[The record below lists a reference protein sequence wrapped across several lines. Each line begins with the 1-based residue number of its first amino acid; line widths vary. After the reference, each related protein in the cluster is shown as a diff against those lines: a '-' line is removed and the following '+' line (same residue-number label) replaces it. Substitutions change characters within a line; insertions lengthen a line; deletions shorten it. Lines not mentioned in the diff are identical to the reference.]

1 MSYKTLTVTTDG
13 HIARITLDRPD
24 RLNAMNAD
32 FWNELPAA
40 VRALDAS
47 GDIRAIVI
55 DANGKHF
62 TAGLDLGMF
71 GTPPDPADV
80 TTRVQKAAR
89 FRHNTALMQQTFS
102 ALEDCRVPVIA
113 ALHGGCIG
121 GGVDLISA
129 CDLRYAS
136 RDAYLTVYEINV
148 GLTADVGT
156 FPRLCKLLPEGIVR
170 ELAYTGRRMGAE
182 EGERRGLFNEVLDS
196 KEAALER
203 ALEVAKD
210 IAGKSPLAV
219 HGCKRMITYARDHNT
234 ADSLDYVVTWN
245 AGMLHSEEVMAAVT
259 AGKTG
264 QPGDYVPLP
273 PLNDDVQGGV

>member
-40 VRALDAS
+40 VRALDAG
-47 GDIRAIVI
+47 GDVRAIVI
-55 DANGKHF
+55 VANGKHF

-80 TTRVQKAAR
+80 TARVQKAAR

-113 ALHGGCIG
+113 ALHGGCMG

-203 ALEVAKD
+203 ALEMAKE

>member
-1 MSYKTLTVTTDG
+1 MSYKTLTVTIEG

-40 VRALDAS
+40 VRALDA
-47 GDIRAIVI
+47 GGEVRAIVI

-71 GTPPDPADV
+71 GTPADPADA
-80 TTRVQKAAR
+80 TARVQKAAR

-203 ALEVAKD
+203 ALEMAKE

>member
-1 MSYKTLTVTTDG
+1 MTYKTLTVAVDG
-13 HIARITLDRPD
+13 HVARITLDRPD

-47 GDIRAIVI
+47 GDVRAIVI

-71 GTPPDPADV
+71 GAPPDPADV
-80 TTRVQKAAR
+80 TARVQKAAR

-182 EGERRGLFNEVLDS
+182 EGERRGLFNEILDS

-264 QPGDYVPLP
+264 EPGDYVPLP

>member
-1 MSYKTLTVTTDG
+1 MSYKTLTVTTEG

-71 GTPPDPADV
+71 GAPPDPADV
-80 TTRVQKAAR
+80 NARVQKAAR

-203 ALEVAKD
+203 ALEMAKE

>member
-1 MSYKTLTVTTDG
+1 MTYKTLTVAVDG
-13 HIARITLDRPD
+13 HVARITLDRPD
-24 RLNAMNAD
+24 KLNAMNAD

-40 VRALDAS
+40 VRALDAG

-80 TTRVQKAAR
+80 TARVQKAAR

-203 ALEVAKD
+203 ALEMAKE

>member
-1 MSYKTLTVTTDG
+1 MSYKTLTVTTEG

-40 VRALDAS
+40 VRALDAG
-47 GDIRAIVI
+47 GDVRAIVI

-80 TTRVQKAAR
+80 TARVQKAAR

-203 ALEVAKD
+203 ALEMAKE

>member
-1 MSYKTLTVTTDG
+1 MTYKTLTVAVDG
-13 HIARITLDRPD
+13 HVARITLDRPD
-24 RLNAMNAD
+24 KLNAMNAD

-71 GTPPDPADV
+71 GAPPDPADV
-80 TTRVQKAAR
+80 TARVQKAAR

-170 ELAYTGRRMGAE
+170 ELAYTGRRMAAD

-196 KEAALER
+196 KEATLER
-203 ALEVAKD
+203 ALEVAKE
-210 IAGKSPLAV
+210 IAEKSPLAV

-264 QPGDYVPLP
+264 EPGDYVPLP

>member
-1 MSYKTLTVTTDG
+1 MSYKTLTVSTEG

-71 GTPPDPADV
+71 GAPPDPADV
-80 TTRVQKAAR
+80 TARVQKAAR
-89 FRHNTALMQQTFS
+89 FRHNTALMQHTFS
-102 ALEDCRVPVIA
+102 ALEECRVPVIA

-182 EGERRGLFNEVLDS
+182 EGERRGLFNEVLES

-203 ALEVAKD
+203 ALEVAKE

>member
-1 MSYKTLTVTTDG
+1 MQQVETAVHGGILE
-13 HIARITLDRPD
+13 IRINRPAK
-24 RLNAMNAD
+24 LNALSVQMYH
-32 FWNELPAA
+32 ELCEALGELDSNPDLRVA
-40 VRALDAS
+40 VLHAE
-47 GDIRAIVI
+47 
-55 DANGKHF
+55 GKHF

-80 TTRVQKAAR
+80 TARVQKAAR

-196 KEAALER
+196 KEATLER
-203 ALEVAKD
+203 ALEMAKE

-264 QPGDYVPLP
+264 QPGDYTPLP

>member
-1 MSYKTLTVTTDG
+1 MSYKTLTVTIEG

-40 VRALDAS
+40 VRALDA
-47 GDIRAIVI
+47 GGEVRAIVI

-71 GTPPDPADV
+71 GTPADPADA
-80 TTRVQKAAR
+80 TARVQKAAR

-203 ALEVAKD
+203 ALEVARE
-210 IAGKSPLAV
+210 IADKSPLAV

-245 AGMLHSEEVMAAVT
+245 AGMLHTEEVMAAVT

>member
-1 MSYKTLTVTTDG
+1 MSYKTLTVTTEG
-13 HIARITLDRPD
+13 HVARITLDRPD

-40 VRALDAS
+40 VRALDAG
-47 GDIRAIVI
+47 GDVRAIVI

-71 GTPPDPADV
+71 GDPPDPADV
-80 TTRVQKAAR
+80 TARVQKAAR

-203 ALEVAKD
+203 ALEVANE

-264 QPGDYVPLP
+264 EPGDYVPLP

>member
-1 MSYKTLTVTTDG
+1 MDG
-13 HIARITLDRPD
+13 HVARITLDRPD

-71 GTPPDPADV
+71 GAPPDPADV
-80 TTRVQKAAR
+80 NARVQKAAR

-203 ALEVAKD
+203 ALEMAKE

>member
-1 MSYKTLTVTTDG
+1 MTYKTLTVAVDG
-13 HIARITLDRPD
+13 HVARITLDRPD
-24 RLNAMNAD
+24 KLNAMNAD

-80 TTRVQKAAR
+80 TARVQKAAR

-148 GLTADVGT
+148 GLTADAGT

-182 EGERRGLFNEVLDS
+182 EGERRGLFNEVLES

-203 ALEVAKD
+203 ALEVAKE

-259 AGKTG
+259 AGKPG

>member
-1 MSYKTLTVTTDG
+1 MTYKTLTVAVDG
-13 HIARITLDRPD
+13 HVARITLDRPD
-24 RLNAMNAD
+24 KLNAMNAD

-40 VRALDAS
+40 VRALDAG

-80 TTRVQKAAR
+80 TARVQKAAR

-182 EGERRGLFNEVLDS
+182 EGERRGLFNEILDS
-196 KEAALER
+196 KESTLER

-245 AGMLHSEEVMAAVT
+245 AGMLHSEEVMAAVA

>member
-13 HIARITLDRPD
+13 HVARITLDRPD

-32 FWNELPAA
+32 FWNELPGA
-40 VRALDAS
+40 VRALDAG
-47 GDIRAIVI
+47 GDVRAIVI

-71 GTPPDPADV
+71 GDPPDPADV
-80 TTRVQKAAR
+80 TARVQKAAR

-203 ALEVAKD
+203 ALEVANE

-264 QPGDYVPLP
+264 EPGDYVPLP

>member
-1 MSYKTLTVTTDG
+1 MSYKTLTVSTEG

-40 VRALDAS
+40 VRALDAG

-80 TTRVQKAAR
+80 TARVQKAAR

-113 ALHGGCIG
+113 ALHG
-121 GGVDLISA
+121 
-129 CDLRYAS
+129 
-136 RDAYLTVYEINV
+136 
-148 GLTADVGT
+148 
-156 FPRLCKLLPEGIVR
+156 
-170 ELAYTGRRMGAE
+170 
-182 EGERRGLFNEVLDS
+182 LFNEVLDS
-196 KEAALER
+196 KEATLER
-203 ALEVAKD
+203 ALEMAKE

-264 QPGDYVPLP
+264 EPGDYTPLP

>member
-1 MSYKTLTVTTDG
+1 MTYKTLTVAVDG
-13 HIARITLDRPD
+13 HVARITLDRPD
-24 RLNAMNAD
+24 KLNAMNAD

-80 TTRVQKAAR
+80 TARVQKAAR

-203 ALEVAKD
+203 AQEMAKE

>member
-13 HIARITLDRPD
+13 HVARITLDRPD
-24 RLNAMNAD
+24 KLNAMNAD

-40 VRALDAS
+40 VRALDAG

-71 GTPPDPADV
+71 GTPPDPSDV
-80 TTRVQKAAR
+80 TARVQKAAR
-89 FRHNTALMQQTFS
+89 FHHNTALMQQTFS

-203 ALEVAKD
+203 ALEVAKE

-245 AGMLHSEEVMAAVT
+245 AGMLHTEEVMAAVD

-273 PLNDDVQGGV
+273 PLSDDVQGGV

>member
-1 MSYKTLTVTTDG
+1 MTYKTLTVAVDG
-13 HIARITLDRPD
+13 HVARITLDRPD
-24 RLNAMNAD
+24 KLNAMNAD

-71 GTPPDPADV
+71 GAPPDPADV
-80 TTRVQKAAR
+80 NARVQKAAR

-203 ALEVAKD
+203 ALEMAKE

>member
-1 MSYKTLTVTTDG
+1 MTYKTLTVAVDG
-13 HIARITLDRPD
+13 HVARITLDRPD

-47 GDIRAIVI
+47 GDVRAIVI

-71 GTPPDPADV
+71 GAPPDPADV
-80 TTRVQKAAR
+80 TARVQKAAR

>member
-13 HIARITLDRPD
+13 HVGRITLDRPD

-47 GDIRAIVI
+47 GDVRAIVI

-71 GTPPDPADV
+71 GAPPDPADV
-80 TTRVQKAAR
+80 TARVQKAAR

-182 EGERRGLFNEVLDS
+182 EGERRGLFNEILDS

-264 QPGDYVPLP
+264 EPGDYVPLP

>member
-1 MSYKTLTVTTDG
+1 MTYKTLTVTTDG
-13 HIARITLDRPD
+13 HVARITLDRPD
-24 RLNAMNAD
+24 KLNAMNAD

-71 GTPPDPADV
+71 GAPPDPADV
-80 TTRVQKAAR
+80 NARVQKAAR

-182 EGERRGLFNEVLDS
+182 EGERRGLFNEILDS
-196 KEAALER
+196 KEATLER
-203 ALEVAKD
+203 ALEVANE

-245 AGMLHSEEVMAAVT
+245 AGMLHTEEVMAAVA

-264 QPGDYVPLP
+264 EPGDYVPLP

>member
-1 MSYKTLTVTTDG
+1 MSYNTLTVTTDG
-13 HIARITLDRPD
+13 HVARITLDRPD

-47 GDIRAIVI
+47 GDVRAIVI

-71 GTPPDPADV
+71 GAPPDPADV
-80 TTRVQKAAR
+80 TARVQKAAR

-182 EGERRGLFNEVLDS
+182 EGERRGLFNEILDS

-264 QPGDYVPLP
+264 EPGDYVPLP

>member
-1 MSYKTLTVTTDG
+1 MSYNTLTVTTDG
-13 HIARITLDRPD
+13 HVARITLDRPD

-40 VRALDAS
+40 VRALDAG
-47 GDIRAIVI
+47 GDVRAIVI

-71 GTPPDPADV
+71 GAPPDPADV
-80 TTRVQKAAR
+80 TARVQKAAR

-170 ELAYTGRRMGAE
+170 ELAYTGRRMDAE
-182 EGERRGLFNEVLDS
+182 EGERRGLFNEILDS
-196 KEAALER
+196 KEATLER

-210 IAGKSPLAV
+210 IADKSPLAV

-264 QPGDYVPLP
+264 EPGDYVPLP

>member
-1 MSYKTLTVTTDG
+1 MTYKTLTVTTDG
-13 HIARITLDRPD
+13 HVARITLDRPD
-24 RLNAMNAD
+24 KLNAMNAD

-71 GTPPDPADV
+71 GAPPDPADV
-80 TTRVQKAAR
+80 NARVQKAAR

-182 EGERRGLFNEVLDS
+182 EGERRGLFNEILDS
-196 KEAALER
+196 KEATLER
-203 ALEVAKD
+203 ALEVANE

-245 AGMLHSEEVMAAVT
+245 AGMLHSEEVMAAVA

-264 QPGDYVPLP
+264 EPGDYVPLP

>member
-1 MSYKTLTVTTDG
+1 MTYKTLTIAVDG
-13 HIARITLDRPD
+13 HVARITLDRPD
-24 RLNAMNAD
+24 KLNAMNAD

-47 GDIRAIVI
+47 GNIRAIVI

-80 TTRVQKAAR
+80 TARVQKAAR

-182 EGERRGLFNEVLDS
+182 EAERRGLFNEILDS

-203 ALEVAKD
+203 ALAVAKE
-210 IAGKSPLAV
+210 IAEKSPLAV

-264 QPGDYVPLP
+264 EPGDYVPLP

>member
-13 HIARITLDRPD
+13 HVARITLDRPD

-40 VRALDAS
+40 VRALDAG
-47 GDIRAIVI
+47 GDVRAIVI

-71 GTPPDPADV
+71 GDPPDPADV
-80 TTRVQKAAR
+80 TARVQKAAR

-170 ELAYTGRRMGAE
+170 ELAYTGRRMGAD

-203 ALEVAKD
+203 ALEVANE

-264 QPGDYVPLP
+264 EPGDYVPLP

>member
-1 MSYKTLTVTTDG
+1 MTYKTLTVAVDG
-13 HIARITLDRPD
+13 HVARITLDRPD
-24 RLNAMNAD
+24 KLNAMNAD

-40 VRALDAS
+40 VRALDAG
-47 GDIRAIVI
+47 GDVRAIVI

-80 TTRVQKAAR
+80 TARVQKAAR

-203 ALEVAKD
+203 ALEVARE
-210 IAGKSPLAV
+210 IADKSPLAV

-245 AGMLHSEEVMAAVT
+245 AGMLHTEEVMAAVT

>member
-1 MSYKTLTVTTDG
+1 MSYNTLTVTTDG
-13 HIARITLDRPD
+13 HVARITLDRPD

-47 GDIRAIVI
+47 GDVRAIVI

-71 GTPPDPADV
+71 GAPPDPADV
-80 TTRVQKAAR
+80 TARVQKAAR

-245 AGMLHSEEVMAAVT
+245 AGMLHSEEVMAAVA

-264 QPGDYVPLP
+264 EPGDYVPLP

>member
-47 GDIRAIVI
+47 GDIRAIVV

-80 TTRVQKAAR
+80 TARVQKAAR

-203 ALEVAKD
+203 ALEMAKE

-259 AGKTG
+259 ASKTG

>member
-1 MSYKTLTVTTDG
+1 MTYKTL
-13 HIARITLDRPD
+13 
-24 RLNAMNAD
+24 LNAMNAD

-80 TTRVQKAAR
+80 TARVQKAAR

-203 ALEVAKD
+203 ALEMAKE

>member
-1 MSYKTLTVTTDG
+1 MSYQTLSVSVNDG
-13 HIARITLDRPD
+13 VALVTLDRPD
-24 RLNAMNAD
+24 QLNAMNAD

-40 VRALDAS
+40 VRELDAG
-47 GDIRAIVI
+47 GDVRAIVI
-55 DANGKHF
+55 NANGKHF

-80 TTRVQKAAR
+80 TARVQKAAR

-182 EGERRGLFNEVLDS
+182 EAEQRGLFNAVLDDR
-196 KEAALER
+196 EATLKK
-203 ALEVAKD
+203 ALEVARE

-234 ADSLDYVVTWN
+234 ADALDYVVTWN
-245 AGMLHSEEVMAAVT
+245 AGMLHVEEVQAAIE
-259 AGKTG
+259 AGKHG
-264 QPGDYVPLP
+264 GDGDFTPLP
-273 PLNDDVQGGV
+273 PAHDRVKGGV

>member
-1 MSYKTLTVTTDG
+1 MSYKTLTVSTEG

-40 VRALDAS
+40 VRALDAG

-80 TTRVQKAAR
+80 TARVQKAAR

-196 KEAALER
+196 KEATLER
-203 ALEVAKD
+203 ALEMAKE

>member
-1 MSYKTLTVTTDG
+1 MTYKTLTVAVDG
-13 HIARITLDRPD
+13 HVARITLDRPD
-24 RLNAMNAD
+24 KLNAMNAD

-40 VRALDAS
+40 VRALDAG
-47 GDIRAIVI
+47 GDVRAIVI

-80 TTRVQKAAR
+80 TARVQKAAR

-203 ALEVAKD
+203 ALEMAKE

>member
-1 MSYKTLTVTTDG
+1 MSYKTLTVTTEG

-40 VRALDAS
+40 VRALDA
-47 GDIRAIVI
+47 GGEVRAIVI

-71 GTPPDPADV
+71 GTPADPADA
-80 TTRVQKAAR
+80 TARVQKAAR

-203 ALEVAKD
+203 ALEVARE
-210 IAGKSPLAV
+210 IADKSPLAV

-245 AGMLHSEEVMAAVT
+245 AGMLHTEEVMAAVT

>member
-40 VRALDAS
+40 VRALDAG
-47 GDIRAIVI
+47 GDVRAIVI

-80 TTRVQKAAR
+80 TARVQKAAR

-203 ALEVAKD
+203 ALEMAKE

>member
-13 HIARITLDRPD
+13 HVGRITLDRPD
-24 RLNAMNAD
+24 KLNAMNAD

-40 VRALDAS
+40 VRALDAG

-71 GTPPDPADV
+71 GNPPDPADV
-80 TTRVQKAAR
+80 TARVQKAAR

-203 ALEVAKD
+203 ALEMAKE

>member
-1 MSYKTLTVTTDG
+1 MSYKTLTVSTEG
-13 HIARITLDRPD
+13 YIARITLDRPD

-40 VRALDAS
+40 VRALDA
-47 GDIRAIVI
+47 GGEVRAIVI

-80 TTRVQKAAR
+80 TARVQKAAR
-89 FRHNTALMQQTFS
+89 FRHNTARMQQTFS

-264 QPGDYVPLP
+264 EPGDYVPLP